1 MRGTCAAAGWLIVA
15 LLTLGSVVPVR
26 PHDVPLKPALDVAPV
41 VDAVVSRQLAGLRR
55 LLYATSGGAL
65 VNLGLLAW
73 LFVQGRKAVRAE
85 ARGQRSRDEQRDERL
100 AKLAAAMASRSMVE
114 ELGARLDALQER
126 LGEPAG
132 PRLDEL
138 TARLAACEESARQA
152 LLPAPRPEPDGIPL
166 EREVFAETWKKFT
179 REHREVLAAL
189 EAARRDDRWR
199 DVREPLLLQLPPCV
213 PDDLKPTF
221 DAAMTPPRE
230 FHHLLTK
237 LTVAQRLAQNELD
250 PLAAVQEL
258 TRLREYI
265 NFLVILQNT
274 SLASDRLNFR
284 LESWIMDQFLGF
296 ADLFLQRAQ
305 QGATDAQRAQPDSLA
320 LGQRIVERVL
330 QLADL
335 QPVALIPGVTPF
347 DSSRH
352 VGRSTTSDAR
362 LANGVI
368 AGVIRNG
375 FVRGQKVIR
384 QPEVIVNRLG

>member
-26 PHDVPLKPALDVAPV
+26 RQEAPPKPALDIAPL
-41 VDAVVSRQLAGLRR
+41 VDAPVSRQLAGIRR
-55 LLYATSGGAL
+55 LLYAVSGGTL

-73 LFVQGRKAVRAE
+73 LFVQGRKAARAE
-85 ARGQRSRDEQRDERL
+85 ASGKKARDEQRDERL
-100 AKLAAAMASRSMVE
+100 SKLAAAMASRSIVE

-126 LGEPAG
+126 LE
-132 PRLDEL
+132 
-138 TARLAACEESARQA
+138 ACEERARQA
-152 LLPAPRPEPDGIPL
+152 PPPAPRPEPDGIPL
-166 EREVFAETWKKFT
+166 EREVFGETWRKFQ
-179 REHREVLAAL
+179 REHREVLGVL
-189 EAARRDDRWR
+189 EAALRDDRWR
-199 DVREPLLLQLPPCV
+199 DIREPLLLQLPPCV
-213 PDDLKPTF
+213 PDDLKPSF
-221 DAAMTPPRE
+221 DAAMTSPRE
-230 FHHLLTK
+230 FHHLVTK
-237 LTVAQRLAQNELD
+237 LTVAQRLARNELE

-265 NFLVILQNT
+265 NFLVILQHTN
-274 SLASDRLNFR
+274 LASDRLNFR

-305 QGATDAQRAQPDSLA
+305 QCAADAQRPQPDSLA
-320 LGQRIVERVL
+320 LGQRIIERVL
-330 QLADL
+330 KLADL
-335 QPVALIPGVTPF
+335 QPVALVPGVTPF

-384 QPEVIVNRLG
+384 QPEVIVNRVG